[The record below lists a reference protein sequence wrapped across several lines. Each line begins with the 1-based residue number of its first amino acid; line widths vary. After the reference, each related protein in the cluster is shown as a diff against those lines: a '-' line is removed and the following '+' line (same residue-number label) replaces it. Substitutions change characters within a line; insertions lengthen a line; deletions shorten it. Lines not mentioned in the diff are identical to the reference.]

1 MEIVPV
7 GDEGMAMMEADKAS
21 AMVVLP
27 DSFTQRF
34 LDHRRTEIAVVRNPA
49 EGIKP
54 EIVAQGADVVAT
66 YLDQAS
72 RLLSEEMGVLKVML
86 DADKVP
92 ASAKVG
98 ILAAGITDKIEG
110 VDVYLFPPLVE
121 VGSVKESKDDDDGP
135 GFNVFGGLK
144 NIQSQSC
151 LVAGG
156 KISDGSAS
164 LRIALP
170 KQHLIEV
177 VAAAMQIQQQGMKTQ
192 QKMMQNQQ
200 SGMTPQMT
208 GNSMGGASPQ
218 TPPPVRQVPQNP
230 LQSWVGKPAPEIKM
244 IDLEGNIHRISRL
257 KGKKVILDFWTTWCP
272 PCKKAIPNLIKLAG
286 SEGSDLVILGLSNES
301 SDKLVPFAKETKMNY
316 PVIAYNDKDLPAPYN
331 KVTAIPTLFL
341 IDSEGVIQDV
351 LTGYHEPEDL
361 QARLKKI
368 K

>member
-1 MEIVPV
+1 MLKEVEKMY
-7 GDEGMAMMEADKAS
+7 GDDFKYYMAQTNDKFY
-21 AMVVLP
+21 MTMGP
-27 DSFTQRF
+27 DSEQT
-34 LDHRRTEIAVVRNPA
+34 
-49 EGIKP
+49 
-54 EIVAQGADVVAT
+54 
-66 YLDQAS
+66 
-72 RLLSEEMGVLKVML
+72 LKTL
-86 DADKVP
+86 IDRP
-92 ASAKVG
+92 ASSSAPTGDIKIAMDTLQNTPYNEFVCSINIIKLIKG
-98 ILAAGITDKIEG
+98 MTDMMQSMGQSMSCRPDAEP
-110 VDVYLFPPLVE
+110 VA
-121 VGSVKESKDDDDGP
+121 
-135 GFNVFGGLK
+135 NMFGGLK